1 MNKVGR
7 QLLTGA
13 EVCVQACIDVG
24 AEFMYGYPITPTSEV
39 FNGWINRTGKY
50 LQTEDEVAAG
60 FCVCG
65 AVLAGQKAFT
75 ATAGPGNVLMQDA
88 LGLAEGMRLPFVVI
102 IGQRGGP
109 SSGTVIYSQQEVI
122 LSCYGGHGE
131 GMRLVYSPSNLQ
143 ELYNLTIQAF
153 DDAWRYRFPAI
164 VLTDGYLL
172 KTKSVFTRPINFDQM
187 TGESL
192 PLVSA
197 SANVHLPSIYTLE
210 EELHEKL
217 LQDKKDFDQV
227 RNKLEAAEVYE
238 VNDAKILLI
247 AHGIV
252 GASAKQ
258 AVMNLRQQG
267 KRVGLFRPI
276 TLRPFPKRRLDQV
289 AAKVNKIMV
298 VESAMG
304 QLERL
309 VKDELDPQISLQI
322 DSLHYPAL
330 GVEPEEICKQVYV

>member
-1 MNKVGR
+1 MTEPKK

-13 EVCVQACIDVG
+13 EVCVQACLDAG
-24 AEFMYGYPITPTSEV
+24 ANFMYGYPITPTSEI
-39 FNGWINRTGKY
+39 FNGWINRTGQY
-50 LQTEDEVAAG
+50 LQTEDEIGAG

-88 LGLAEGMRLPFVVI
+88 LGMAEGMRLPFVTI

-122 LSCYGGHGE
+122 LSCFGGHGE
-131 GMRLVYSPSNLQ
+131 GLRLVYSPSNLE

-153 DDAWRYRFPAI
+153 NDAWQYRFPAI
-164 VLTDGYLL
+164 ILTDGYLL
-172 KTKSVFTRPINFDQM
+172 KTKSVFTRPSVSAGDQ
-187 TGESL
+187 GEIL

-197 SANVHLPSIYTLE
+197 GDNVHLPSIYTLE
-210 EELHEKL
+210 EELYAKL
-217 LQDKKDFDQV
+217 CRDKKDFDQV
-227 RNKLEAAEVYE
+227 RDKLEAAEEYE
-238 VNDAKILLI
+238 IGGAEILLI

-258 AVMNLRQQG
+258 AVMDLRRQG
-267 KRVGLFRPI
+267 KKIGLFRPI
-276 TLRPFPKRRLDQV
+276 TLRPFPKKQLNQAV
-289 AAKVNKIMV
+289 ARVKKIIV
-298 VESAMG
+298 VESALG

-309 VKDELDPQISLQI
+309 VKDELDSKISLEI

-330 GVEPEEICKQVYV
+330 GIEPEEIVKQIYV